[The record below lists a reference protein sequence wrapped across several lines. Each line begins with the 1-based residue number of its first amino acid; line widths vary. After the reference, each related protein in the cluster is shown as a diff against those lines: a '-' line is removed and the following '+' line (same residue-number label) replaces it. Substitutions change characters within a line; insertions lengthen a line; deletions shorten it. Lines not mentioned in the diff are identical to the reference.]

1 MQRSGELSCGPASA
15 FRFAIRANRDATTV
29 IAVTLYG
36 LCNGVPHARISRPRQ
51 EGQRSDQID
60 RCSIAATLPD
70 SGYLLLAR
78 VPAVVR
84 RILDATGL
92 GHDRLRLEP

>member
-1 MQRSGELSCGPASA
+1 MT
-15 FRFAIRANRDATTV
+15 FADVGTV
-29 IAVTLYG
+29 AQL
-36 LCNGVPHARISRPRQ
+36 R
-51 EGQRSDQID
+51 
-60 RCSIAATLPD
+60 SIAATLPD
-70 SGYLLLAR
+70 SGYLVLAR